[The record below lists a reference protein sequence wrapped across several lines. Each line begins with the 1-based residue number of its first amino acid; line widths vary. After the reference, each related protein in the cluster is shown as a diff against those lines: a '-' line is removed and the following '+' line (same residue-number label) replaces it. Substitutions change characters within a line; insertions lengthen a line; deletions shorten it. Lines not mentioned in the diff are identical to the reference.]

1 MLEVSGLNGACGLP
15 VSIQDT
21 LLLLLLSIRA
31 VVIQAEGPYEVT
43 LVNRQYHKGRSML
56 NTAAVITSMKAMEQV
71 STVK

>member
-1 MLEVSGLNGACGLP
+1 MW
-15 VSIQDT
+15 
-21 LLLLLLSIRA
+21 A
-31 VVIQAEGPYEVT
+31 VVFQAEGPYEVT